1 MSKSHSRIILG
12 VCAVIL
18 LAGLGIFA
26 AFMLR
31 KPLVAFYRIPEQHI
45 PAIQAAF
52 GENVLFK
59 LYDNNVSLYSQV
71 REGRK
76 PDIIITSSGQPL
88 KNAESMAA
96 KNVSLSD
103 SLFSNITTSIRT
115 TVAKPQDEGFT
126 ALPLL
131 SSHFEIDINVRKMRR
146 TTVKNINTWN
156 DIARFIKESKKQNDD
171 VGMVFAGRDG
181 EVILDFL
188 SALTEAFEG
197 HATYNKA
204 VSIIQDMLQEN
215 AQKQRNFNADD
226 IAERLAKTPDTP
238 LFTAV
243 EFVKKWLKEGLIY
256 PDSFNINKKSLGT
269 FMENNMASVV
279 VMSLADHRNIAHNA
293 IEPFTSI
300 YFPSDITPDS
310 RHFVAP
316 IFYAVPF
323 TNNKKALLKMENLI
337 AVETQETLTRATGLA
352 PVLARCRTPD
362 KQADDARY
370 WVAATN
376 TPLPGLSR
384 ETTLSDDQLHALGVA
399 LTALIR
405 R

>member
-1 MSKSHSRIILG
+1 
-12 VCAVIL
+12 
-18 LAGLGIFA
+18 
-26 AFMLR
+26 
-31 KPLVAFYRIPEQHI
+31 
-45 PAIQAAF
+45 
-52 GENVLFK
+52 
-59 LYDNNVSLYSQV
+59 
-71 REGRK
+71 
-76 PDIIITSSGQPL
+76 
-88 KNAESMAA
+88 
-96 KNVSLSD
+96 
-103 SLFSNITTSIRT
+103 
-115 TVAKPQDEGFT
+115 
-126 ALPLL
+126 
-131 SSHFEIDINVRKMRR
+131 
-146 TTVKNINTWN
+146 
-156 DIARFIKESKKQNDD
+156 
-171 VGMVFAGRDG
+171 
-181 EVILDFL
+181 
-188 SALTEAFEG
+188 
-197 HATYNKA
+197 
-204 VSIIQDMLQEN
+204 
-215 AQKQRNFNADD
+215 
-226 IAERLAKTPDTP
+226 
-238 LFTAV
+238 
-243 EFVKKWLKEGLIY
+243 
-256 PDSFNINKKSLGT
+256 
-269 FMENNMASVV
+269 MENNMASVV